1 MNGKKFLLLV
11 GIFSLLA
18 VLPVSAQSLPT
29 VEVWVTVRDAGTLE
43 EIVDAQV
50 ENTLCADLPA
60 EVCTAAGVYDADKQA
75 FVMTVPRL
83 EAYEIVVRKAGYGTV
98 VKQGTAL
105 EPQIVLTVWLAPQE
119 GQPALNRVFLPLVLA
134 EGTPVTP
141 PPYNPSAAVAR
152 LNVWRAL
159 AGLPAVQGDAELHSG
174 CRAHA
179 RYMAQGGVL
188 AHVEDP
194 NLPGYTLEGD
204 ACGQAGNVALGFGMY
219 PTDEALVDTLMVSPF
234 HALNAL
240 DPRLTV
246 VGFGSSRHADPLGG
260 FSTGAALDVF
270 HGLDYGQSVT
280 PFTFPQNGMILP
292 VYAYNGKAQPDPLTA
307 CPGYTA
313 PTGQALL
320 VAFGEGS
327 VQVARSA
334 LTSGRGENVAHCVIT
349 AGSYVNPNAEIQQ
362 QARSA
367 LYARGAVLIIPRQ
380 PLEANQVYV
389 LDVEL
394 DDGRSSGMLFYT
406 ASAVNLP
413 DMWVLSPH
421 GD

>member
-1 MNGKKFLLLV
+1 MSKKFLLLM

-29 VEVWVTVRDAGTLE
+29 VDVWVTVRDAATLE

-60 EVCTAAGVYDADKQA
+60 EVCTASGAYDADRQA

-83 EAYEIVVRKAGYGTV
+83 EPYEIVVRKAGYGTV

-105 EPQIVLTVWLAPQE
+105 EPQIVLTVWLVPQE

-134 EGTPVTP
+134 EGTAVTP

-159 AGLPAVQGDAELHSG
+159 AGLPAVQGDPELHSG

-204 ACGQAGNVALGFGMY
+204 SCGQAGNVALGFGMY
-219 PTDEALVDTLMVSPF
+219 PTDEALVDALMVSPF

-240 DPRLTV
+240 EPRLTV
-246 VGFGSSRHADPLGG
+246 IGFGSYRHADPLGG

-270 HGLDYGQSVT
+270 HGVDYGQSVSA
-280 PFTFPQNGMILP
+280 FTFPQNGMILP

-313 PTGQALL
+313 PTGQALV

-327 VQVARSA
+327 VQVERSA
-334 LTSGRGENVAHCVIT
+334 LTNGRGENVTHCVIT

-362 QARSA
+362 QGRSA

-380 PLEANQVYV
+380 PLEASQVYA

-394 DDGRSSGMLFYT
+394 SDGRSAGMLFYT
-406 ASAVNLP
+406 ATAQALP
-413 DMWVLSPH
+413 DMWVLSAH